1 MKPSSNIEKAPSQPK
16 RAAKTR
22 TSAAQAP
29 ASVQPSAPASKRQKA
44 GDSRR
49 VERLDAFA
57 ARVSAPPPPGV
68 KERRGKRKRL
78 TDIDVPTRQINGNAL
93 RFSLRA
99 LDVMVVT
106 LIITAAVW
114 TSYIGQNDR
123 GVIAPVAA
131 ALLGAVMF
139 TFMLFS
145 QKAHRFAPS
154 ETYGAHLKKVATAAA
169 AALGLWLSAAL
180 LTRPDT
186 FFPDALAVAGIAA
199 TFGLFALHSAYY
211 AYTRNL
217 HKRGALTPNIVML
230 GATESARRL
239 IEANAK
245 THELNI
251 IAIFDDRIA
260 RAPLNIHGV
269 PVIGTIDDMLGWD
282 KLPYVNRIVV
292 TLPSMAQSRK
302 EEFIKQV
309 RLVPNSI
316 AFLVDEFEN
325 LNHVRQRLSEIAQVS
340 MRDVT
345 GKPKS
350 GRHTAIK
357 RLTDITLSSAAL
369 IIGGP
374 ILALIALAI
383 KIDSPGP
390 ALFKQKR
397 HGFNN
402 RVFEVYK
409 FRSMKVE
416 MQDLDAK
423 KQVTKDD
430 ERVTKLGRFIRKTS
444 IDEMPQ
450 LINVLKGE
458 MSLVGPR
465 PHAVGMRTEGKD
477 SIDLVAEYAHRH
489 RVKPGITGWAQI
501 NGSRGALL
509 NQSDVA
515 RRVQLDVEYIERSN
529 FFFDLM
535 IMIKTLPCLLGDSDT
550 IR

>member
-1 MKPSSNIEKAPSQPK
+1 MKLPEGTNESNDVKPSTPNESGNKRTPADTARRAP
-16 RAAKTR
+16 
-22 TSAAQAP
+22 
-29 ASVQPSAPASKRQKA
+29 VE
-44 GDSRR
+44 SRR

-57 ARVSAPPPPGV
+57 ARVAAPLPPKT
-68 KERRGKRKRL
+68 KERRGRRKTL
-78 TDIDVPTRQINGNAL
+78 SDIKVPTRQMNGNAL

-99 LDVMVVT
+99 LDIIAVT
-106 LIITAAVW
+106 AVITAAVW
-114 TSYIGQNDR
+114 SSYIGQNDR
-123 GVIAPVAA
+123 GVIAPIGAA
-131 ALLGAVMF
+131 VLGAVMF
-139 TFMLFS
+139 IAMLFS
-145 QKAHRFAPS
+145 LKAHRFAPA
-154 ETYGAHLKKVATAAA
+154 ETYNLHIKKVATAAA
-169 AALGLWLSAAL
+169 AALGLWLTAAL
-180 LTRPDT
+180 MTRPDT
-186 FFPDALAVAGIAA
+186 FLPDALAKAGLAA
-199 TFGLFALHSAYY
+199 TACLFFLHSCYY
-211 AYTRNL
+211 LHIRKL
-217 HKRGALTPNIVML
+217 HKRSALTPNIVML

-269 PVIGTIDDMLGWD
+269 PVIGTIDDMLAWD
-282 KLPYVNRIVV
+282 DLPYINRIVV
-292 TLPSMAQSRK
+292 TLPSMAQTRK
-302 EEFIKQV
+302 EKFIKQV

-325 LNHVRQRLSEIAQVS
+325 FNHVRQRLSEIAQVS

-357 RLTDITLSSAAL
+357 RLTDIVLSSTAL
-369 IIGGP
+369 MVGGP
-374 ILALIALAI
+374 ILAIIAIAI
-383 KIDSPGP
+383 KLDSPGP

-409 FRSMKVE
+409 FRSMKTSMTDENAHV
-416 MQDLDAK
+416 
-423 KQVTKDD
+423 QVSAND
-430 ERVTKLGRFIRKTS
+430 ERVTKLGGFIRKTS
-444 IDEMPQ
+444 IDELPQ
-450 LINVLKGE
+450 LLNVLKGE

-489 RVKPGITGWAQI
+489 RVKPGMTGWAQI

-509 NQSDVA
+509 NQADVA
-515 RRVQLDVEYIERSN
+515 RRVKLDVEYIERSN
-529 FFFDLM
+529 FLFDLI
-535 IMIKTLPCLLGDSDT
+535 IMLKTLPCLLGDSET